1 MISLIKLTE
10 LVDSNNSSNP
20 DNPDNPDNL
29 TPISNYIPDVQ
40 TYYNQVGNKYSLFR
54 KYFWSEARKF
64 IDWVKTIIIEPDFK
78 SSPKLKFLDLGC
90 GNGLYFQITTEFDS
104 YGIDFSEKL
113 ISIARKRY
121 PKVNLLVTDAINY
134 NNPNNYSVILT
145 VGLLQHLT
153 DSDQLKLIINII
165 NLLKKDGY
173 AFISGMIDISMINE
187 INGLIT
193 YSNETKFDPIHKL
206 IQQYC
211 LENII
216 ELVNI
221 KYVQHSV
228 IFIIKKII

>member
-1 MISLIKLTE
+1 MTE
-10 LVDSNNSSNP
+10 LVDSNNS
-20 DNPDNPDNL
+20 DNPDNL
-29 TPISNYIPDVQ
+29 TLISNYIPDVQ
-40 TYYNQVGNKYSLFR
+40 TYYNQVGNKYSRFR